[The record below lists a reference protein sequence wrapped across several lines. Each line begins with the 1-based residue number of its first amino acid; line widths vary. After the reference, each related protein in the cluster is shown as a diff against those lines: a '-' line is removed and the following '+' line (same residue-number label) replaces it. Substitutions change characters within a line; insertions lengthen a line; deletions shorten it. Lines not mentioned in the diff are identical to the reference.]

1 MMSEEQRDFTT
12 MGVLGLAYT
21 ILGIGSV
28 FVFIAGMA
36 GATVPQFLS
45 YNTEN
50 SYSILLIGIVNIAA
64 AVGLLKRI
72 SYMWSATLMFMIVIF
87 AGNLLGLFYTDVMK
101 YVFVVFTALAVLYM
115 FTTNARLWYGVY
127 EQTQ

>member
-1 MMSEEQRDFTT
+1 MMSEDQRDFTT

-45 YNTEN
+45 YNADN

-127 EQTQ
+127 EQTR

>member
-1 MMSEEQRDFTT
+1 MTEDQRDFTT

-21 ILGIGSV
+21 VLGIGSV
-28 FVFIAGMA
+28 FVFIAGMT
-36 GATVPQFLS
+36 GATVPSFLS

-50 SYSILLIGIVNIAA
+50 SYSILLIGIVNIVS

-72 SYMWSATLMFMIVIF
+72 GYMWSATLMFMIVIF
-87 AGNLLGLFYTDVMK
+87 AGNLLNLFYTGTLK
-101 YVFVVFTALAVLYM
+101 YVFIVFTAFATLYM
-115 FTTNARLWYGVY
+115 FSTNARLWYGVY

>member
-1 MMSEEQRDFTT
+1 MMSEDQRDFTT

-28 FVFIAGMA
+28 FVFIAGMT

-45 YNTEN
+45 YNADN

-101 YVFVVFTALAVLYM
+101 YVFIVFTALAVLYM